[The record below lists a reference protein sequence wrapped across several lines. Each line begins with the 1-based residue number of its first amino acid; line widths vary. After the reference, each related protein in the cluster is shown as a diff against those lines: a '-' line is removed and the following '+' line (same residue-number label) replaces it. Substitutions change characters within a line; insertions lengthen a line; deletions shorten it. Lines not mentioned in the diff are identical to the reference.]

1 MHCLLRA
8 SKVLYKDCLVCL
20 SCQDAGRYTPKLH
33 SLTRHIAPRMLIS
46 DPYPNPEPLPY
57 FPIAS
62 PNAYH
67 SDLYLI
73 SYQICRPIQ
82 SPPSPAST
90 SSLIAG
96 RFDIAIYT
104 AHPRRHT
111 RSLTP
116 SQPTLP
122 NHPLHQPDSTEHLH
136 GWKFFAPPHL
146 AKCRSHT
153 TRRTAQH
160 KDRRTW
166 GHRRVVFSLSIA
178 LRDLLVGGGP

>member
-1 MHCLLRA
+1 MLSTDFMA
-8 SKVLYKDCLVCL
+8 CL
-20 SCQDAGRYTPKLH
+20 SCQDAGRYTPELH
-33 SLTRHIAPRMLIS
+33 SSTRHIAPRMPIS
-46 DPYPNPEPLPY
+46 NPYPNPERLPY

-62 PNAYH
+62 HNTYH
-67 SDLYLI
+67 SGLYLI

-90 SSLIAG
+90 SSLIVG

-122 NHPLHQPDSTEHLH
+122 NHPLNQPDSTEHLH
-136 GWKFFAPPHL
+136 AWEIFAPPHL
-146 AKCRSHT
+146 AKSPLAHHATHSTAQGPSHVGT
-153 TRRTAQH
+153 QTRRFLAIDCAQ
-160 KDRRTW
+160 
-166 GHRRVVFSLSIA
+166 GPP
-178 LRDLLVGGGP
+178 GGGPND